1 MFDAAFAVAV
11 STVAFVGFAYK
22 PVKRALLGALDSRS
36 DLIARELEEATR
48 LREEAQALLASFQ
61 RKREDALAE
70 AQQIVSDAK
79 LASVKMTEQA
89 QHDLEHAL
97 NQRISQAM
105 NKIGQAEASALK
117 DVQNNIVYI
126 AMATAHSLLLEG
138 ISKDT
143 ADEVVNRAAQEI
155 AKKLH

>member
-1 MFDAAFAVAV
+1 MFDAAFAVAI
-11 STVAFVGFAYK
+11 STLAFVGVAYK

-36 DLIARELEEATR
+36 ALIARELEEATR
-48 LREEAQALLASFQ
+48 LREEAQALLAGFQ

-89 QHDLEHAL
+89 QHDLEQAL

-105 NKIGQAEASALK
+105 NKIAQAEASALK

-126 AMATAHSLLLEG
+126 AMATAHSLLQEG